1 MHPTRLGITADK
13 MATVGTLA
21 NLAVEVK
28 DSATGAAIKDVGLRV
43 KAIAL
48 EDNLTV
54 FRQEVASGKLQFLN
68 QENLKEICF
77 DVL

>member
-1 MHPTRLGITADK
+1 LHPTRLGITADK

-48 EDNLTV
+48 EYNLTM
-54 FRQEVASGKLQFLN
+54 FAYQGFPNSEER
-68 QENLKEICF
+68 LKRTIF
-77 DVL
+77 

>member
-1 MHPTRLGITADK
+1 LGITADK

-48 EDNLTV
+48 EYNLTM
-54 FRQEVASGKLQFLN
+54 FAYQGIPNSEER
-68 QENLKEICF
+68 LKRTIF
-77 DVL
+77 

>member
-1 MHPTRLGITADK
+1 LGITGNK

-28 DSATGAAIKDVGLRV
+28 DSTTGAAIKDVRLRV

-54 FRQEVASGKLQFLN
+54 FV
-68 QENLKEICF
+68 NLT
-77 DVL
+77 

>member
-1 MHPTRLGITADK
+1 MIYLPLTREQMALAPRLGITGNK

-28 DSATGAAIKDVGLRV
+28 DSTTGAAIKDVRLRV

-54 FRQEVASGKLQFLN
+54 FV
-68 QENLKEICF
+68 NLT
-77 DVL
+77 

>member
-1 MHPTRLGITADK
+1 MALAPRLCITGNK

-28 DSATGAAIKDVGLRV
+28 DSTTGAAIKDVRLRV

-54 FRQEVASGKLQFLN
+54 FV
-68 QENLKEICF
+68 NLT
-77 DVL
+77 